1 MVNTTLPI
9 TECPVQKELIK
20 MACSEGIDIATRIV
34 FLEHIR
40 IKYQPRFDPY
50 IEYPLSHYFM
60 ATFQMRG
67 PRDFNWRRL
76 ILHFHIRPHNSETRK
91 CLVPGDALFLDI
103 IQMHGPVDIPD
114 LSKVTMLYR
123 KWAYKMP
130 YLVPLPTNATPRSMI
145 EIFGLT
151 EDMPTEYHVVLF
163 DFKKF
168 KSVCKAHIVEK
179 SLYLFHPPYNEI
191 HVQNYPHSVLVRRHW
206 SRENDKHLTT
216 KGHYLIWHG
225 QVMVPVPSQIMFFQ
239 EKFKKDNGKMI
250 QYLAKGF
257 DTSKMFREIDTF
269 VFQCEQYEKAN
280 DCYKKEPP
288 NFFRKHK
295 TLLFYPL
302 VDAGKDKNDNLLTSL
317 GFPKPSCTCC
327 DTEKAFHQYC
337 MTMGSNIDIET
348 VRQDLVGDIFAKHV
362 NEFTIGLFYG
372 KKDLNNFDNHGLK
385 KRANTPQNITV
396 LTDTEIGAMDYVF
409 VKYHKKLKRFTVLEP
424 KHPDHFPF
432 ATSSSLA
439 FSSIYLEYPYLKRL
453 QCKVKDPKDD
463 FYGVVNIKENRIST
477 TMGDLRQVMTYRH
490 EISDEQ
496 GLCLMWQKCYLCCNE
511 KRHAAMRDVMTKGG
525 NQIFIWPNVEPEKGN
540 KDIFLMFWDQY
551 AITDTVRLDNY
562 KYVYLIL

>member
-1 MVNTTLPI
+1 
-9 TECPVQKELIK
+9 
-20 MACSEGIDIATRIV
+20 
-34 FLEHIR
+34 
-40 IKYQPRFDPY
+40 
-50 IEYPLSHYFM
+50 
-60 ATFQMRG
+60 
-67 PRDFNWRRL
+67 
-76 ILHFHIRPHNSETRK
+76 
-91 CLVPGDALFLDI
+91 
-103 IQMHGPVDIPD
+103 
-114 LSKVTMLYR
+114 
-123 KWAYKMP
+123 
-130 YLVPLPTNATPRSMI
+130 
-145 EIFGLT
+145 
-151 EDMPTEYHVVLF
+151 
-163 DFKKF
+163 
-168 KSVCKAHIVEK
+168 
-179 SLYLFHPPYNEI
+179 
-191 HVQNYPHSVLVRRHW
+191 
-206 SRENDKHLTT
+206 
-216 KGHYLIWHG
+216 
-225 QVMVPVPSQIMFFQ
+225 
-239 EKFKKDNGKMI
+239 
-250 QYLAKGF
+250 
-257 DTSKMFREIDTF
+257 MFREIDTF
-269 VFQCEQYEKAN
+269 VFQCEQYEKEN

-295 TLLFYPL
+295 TLMFYPL

-477 TMGDLRQVMTYRH
+477 T
-490 EISDEQ
+490 I
-496 GLCLMWQKCYLCCNE
+496 
-511 KRHAAMRDVMTKGG
+511 
-525 NQIFIWPNVEPEKGN
+525 
-540 KDIFLMFWDQY
+540 
-551 AITDTVRLDNY
+551 
-562 KYVYLIL
+562 